1 MSDKDLENTKPIK
14 VLSDLTNS
22 RSDRLDTK
30 DKDVSRSEKYED
42 VLLEDEAKIQEE
54 IAEEALAEKN
64 IALAEEIIHEEEK
77 AKESSEESKSKKEN
91 KKELDDENDEITEE
105 DGILGK
111 LIVKWKSLTKKKKK
125 LFGVGAVVVLL
136 LVIILIIFLIL
147 KLTGNVK
154 EDGAEVE
161 QPVDVIPVVVDNFY
175 YKEGTLYF
183 LDDNENEIGS
193 YECRNKDEQLC
204 YVETNEYQD
213 SFDVAKLVDSV
224 GATKSQRMEIYD
236 DNYVFVYDNSSETG
250 TEVILYSIKENKEIN
265 KYLDVK
271 AFDDNYVIVE
281 NTNELYGLIRIGE
294 NIDVIIEPQYY
305 SLSMVDGEDNLIAK
319 NKKGYVVINK
329 KNKVLS
335 STFDS
340 NLVIKNYNSN
350 FVVALVSGEYV
361 IYDYSNNLLDSGY
374 DYITVYDKYM
384 LLIDN
389 NVLYIKDKDKNKYT
403 EDGVKLSNKNYV
415 KSYVY
420 DENDQLKETKV
431 SFEVNVKSNN
441 IEVAVYPSTE
451 DGDIKYTQL
460 SIYEGLT
467 NSKYNYVNYFNK
479 KLYFYSDEDKTELL
493 GSYTCSNENS
503 LNSSDDS
510 YTSCF
515 VASDTITEDNDM
527 VSEGDVNRKSTTPI
541 INKRYVFISDGS
553 NTINLYDIVG
563 KKTKVTYLKVN
574 TFTGNNDYQVTHYS
588 GNKEVIVQTKSGKY
602 GVIVFDGDSVSSKVA
617 FEYNSLEK
625 LGDYYLGLDT
635 SNNYR
640 ILFNGSESVG
650 FSNKI
655 RGYNSTKQYY
665 KVVEGGKYYI
675 YDSVGTKVV
684 NDSYTY
690 VELYDTY
697 YAAVD
702 SNKEVSIYDYSG
714 NKVFGKGII
723 VGNYKYYGA
732 DNPAFK
738 VKKDG
743 TKYVISIWDG
753 SKYSDTVFDK
763 DKESMEGSELP
774 GQID

>member
-64 IALAEEIIHEEEK
+64 IALAEEIILEEEK
-77 AKESSEESKSKKEN
+77 EKESSEKSEN
-91 KKELDDENDEITEE
+91 KKGKKNNNDDNDEITED
-105 DGILGK
+105 DGLLGK
-111 LIVKWKSLTKKKKK
+111 LIVKWKSLPKKKKI

-136 LVIILIIFLIL
+136 LVIVLIIFLIL
-147 KLTGNVK
+147 KLTSGAK
-154 EDGAEVE
+154 EDETITEKPAE
-161 QPVDVIPVVVDNFY
+161 VIPVVVDNFY

-193 YECRNKDEQLC
+193 YECKNKDEQLC

-213 SFDVAKLVDSV
+213 SFDVVKLVDSV

-281 NTNELYGLIRIGE
+281 NTNELYGLIQIGE
-294 NIDVIIEPQYY
+294 NIDVIIEPQYD
-305 SLSMVDGEDNLIAK
+305 SLSMIDGEDNLIAK

-350 FVVALVSGEYV
+350 FVVALVGGEYV

-389 NVLYIKDKDKNKYT
+389 NILYIKDKDKNKYT
-403 EDGVKLSNKNYV
+403 EDGVKLANKNYI

-431 SFEVNVKSNN
+431 SFEVNIKSNN

-451 DGDIKYTQL
+451 DGDVKYTQL
-460 SIYEGLT
+460 SIYEGLV

-479 KLYFYSDEDKTELL
+479 KMYFYSDEDKTELL
-493 GSYTCSNENS
+493 GSYTCSNENYLS
-503 LNSSDDS
+503 SSDDS

-527 VSEGDVNRKSTTPI
+527 VLASDINRSSTTPI

-553 NTINLYDIVG
+553 NTINLYDLVG

-588 GNKEVIVQTKSGKY
+588 GSKEVIVQTKSGKY
-602 GVIVFDGDSVSSKVA
+602 GVIVFEGDNVSSKIA

-625 LGDYYLGLDT
+625 LGEYYLGLDS

-640 ILFNGSESVG
+640 ILFNGSESAG
-650 FSNKI
+650 FGNKI

-665 KVVEGGKYYI
+665 KVVESGKYYI
-675 YDSVGTKVV
+675 YDNVGTKVV
-684 NDSYTY
+684 SDSYTY

-702 SNKEVSIYDYSG
+702 SNKEVNIYDYSG
-714 NKVFGKGII
+714 NKIFSKGVI
-723 VGNYKYYGA
+723 VGNYKYYGTE
-732 DNPAFK
+732 NPSFK

-743 TKYVISIWDG
+743 TKYVISVWDG
-753 SKYSDTVFDK
+753 TKYNDTVFGK
-763 DKESMEGSELP
+763 DEGFMEGPELS
-774 GQID
+774 GQNN